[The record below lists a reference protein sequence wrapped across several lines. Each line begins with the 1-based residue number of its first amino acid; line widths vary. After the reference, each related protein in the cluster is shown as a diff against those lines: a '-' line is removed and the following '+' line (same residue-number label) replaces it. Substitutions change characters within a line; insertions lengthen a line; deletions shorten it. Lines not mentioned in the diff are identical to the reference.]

1 VAGVASVIKP
11 YNVLA
16 VLWIVTVIR
25 VNKCG
30 RNAYAIDT
38 GFQKCAN
45 DITPGTL
52 IDAMYVSRAARQMG
66 AVSFPSAGFIM
77 CNAAQATVHYEWDS
91 AEFSRVVEH
100 LQKIFVHLVLAFG
113 KVMLFA
119 GSTLAIEFAVIKVLH
134 KLERLP

>member
-16 VLWIVTVIR
+16 VLWIVTIIR
-25 VNKCG
+25 VDECG
-30 RNAYAIDT
+30 CNAYTIDT
-38 GFQKCAN
+38 GFQKRPN
-45 DITPGTL
+45 DITPGTGVG
-52 IDAMYVSRAARQMG
+52 AMDISRAARQMG
-66 AVSFPSAGFIM
+66 AVSFPSAGLIM
-77 CNAAQATVHYEWDS
+77 CNAAQPTINNKGNA
-91 AEFSRVVEH
+91 AKFSRVVEH

-119 GSTLAIEFAVIKVLH
+119 GSTLAIKFAVVKVLH